1 VLNHR
6 QLAIL
11 AHLSGF
17 GRDLEGTWD
26 VPRELSLVG
35 IAERLG
41 VVRSALNPPLKALQ
55 EAGHVTI
62 RTAHVVGSN
71 RRRKVVHITQSGRDV
86 SDSIESRKPKRRL
99 PIGPIPNPVK
109 LSGRD
114 DDISS
119 IVGKISKGKSILLEG
134 LPGIGKTSLAVAVC
148 EALSSEGWTVR
159 WATCH
164 PDSDSRSV
172 ASMWL
177 GRSSPSSIESI
188 SAKVDSKKALLVLD
202 EAQQISDRHLGA
214 IRALIE
220 SCSETSSS
228 VLIVARAPNPLV
240 GMAGFV
246 EQRLEGLNPEDAVYL
261 LPEDLDEQVAMDVCE
276 AMAGHP
282 LGLKLWSP
290 EDELPGSGAV
300 QEYVENTVLRRLS
313 EEGTS
318 SLDELSLSPLA
329 LRLDELFEPE
339 GADEL
344 DDSAILRWSGDEIE
358 PHHLVRNVRRAAWS
372 EEEISQMHTEQAQKW
387 STRDG
392 PRALRIEAHHR
403 LSSGNEASPDWILEK
418 VPAISSD
425 DSSAAAV
432 VLEQAM
438 GMIEDEGLFAM
449 AADVALERGETEIA
463 HAHIGSLQDGPSRQ
477 IRESRLARMEG
488 NYSKADQ
495 LEGSAIS
502 AMSPGDRVRAQI
514 SSLVRKFDDRL
525 PGPIETGLA
534 KTVFEGA
541 SSVDLSELSS
551 ADSELAGL
559 ALDLLRHSIAL
570 ETGNLEEAAR
580 TRDSLEER
588 MGPDDSRITSLDL
601 RARLMARSEGGPSA
615 EAMGAARQHIESSL
629 TPMESIRTIHLALDA
644 SSPNHPTWLME
655 AHSSFPPDS
664 LRGDLASHRRA
675 CSHWWFWRGALEPKN
690 RLSCWK
696 EAIARLRTAE
706 CGEAA
711 KELIRRLS
719 NEL

>member
-1 VLNHR
+1 MLNHR

-11 AHLSGF
+11 THLSGF

-55 EAGHVTI
+55 DAGHITI

-86 SDSIESRKPKRRL
+86 SDSIDSHRPKRKA

-119 IVGKISKGKSILLEG
+119 IVEKISKGKNILLEG

-148 EALSSEGWTVR
+148 EALSSEGWRIR
-159 WATCH
+159 WATSH

-188 SAKVDSKKALLVLD
+188 SAKVNSRKSLLVLD
-202 EAQQISDRHLGA
+202 EVQQISDRHLDTV
-214 IRALIE
+214 RALIK

-228 VLIVARAPNPLV
+228 VLVVARAPNPLV
-240 GMAGFV
+240 GIAGFI
-246 EQRLEGLNPEDAVYL
+246 EQRLEGLNPEDAVSL
-261 LPEDLDEQVAMDVCE
+261 LPEDLDRQVAMDVCG

-339 GADEL
+339 GVDEL
-344 DDSAILRWSGDEIE
+344 DDSAILRWAGDEIE

-372 EEEISQMHTEQAQKW
+372 EVKISQMHTEQAKRW
-387 STRDG
+387 STREG

-403 LSSGNEASPDWILEK
+403 LCSGNEEDPDWILENI
-418 VPAISSD
+418 PAISSD

-432 VLEQAM
+432 VLEQAI
-438 GMIEDEGLFAM
+438 GMIEDEELFAM

-463 HAHIGSLQDGPSRQ
+463 HTHIGSLQDGPSRQ

-488 NYSKADQ
+488 DYSKADQ
-495 LEGSAIS
+495 LESSAIS
-502 AMSPGDRVRAQI
+502 AMTPGDRVRAQI

-525 PGPIETGLA
+525 PGPIETRLA
-534 KTVFEGA
+534 QMVFEEA
-541 SSVDLSELSS
+541 SLVDLSELS
-551 ADSELAGL
+551 ALDSELAGL

-588 MGPDDSRITSLDL
+588 MGPDDPRIASLDL

-615 EAMGAARQHIESSL
+615 EAMEAARLHIESPIS
-629 TPMESIRTIHLALDA
+629 PMESVRTIHLTLDA
-644 SSPNHPTWLME
+644 SSPNHPNWLME
-655 AHSSFPPDS
+655 AHSSFSPDL

-675 CSHWWFWRGALEPKN
+675 CSHWWFWRGVLEPEN
-690 RLSCWK
+690 RLSSWK
-696 EAIARLRTAE
+696 EAIVRLRSAE